1 MAFTMS
7 QKELG
12 VLLTPPTGKQ
22 RADEWRGLEIVR
34 QLQIKFEDAER
45 YYWLIAILMALVFTV
60 DFSSQSCQ
68 GCQICFMLLDSG

>member
-1 MAFTMS
+1 MAFIIL

-34 QLQIKFEDAER
+34 ELQIKFEDVER
-45 YYWLIAILMALVFTV
+45 
-60 DFSSQSCQ
+60 
-68 GCQICFMLLDSG
+68 